1 MLSIPQDR
9 VKNNGEMKIQT
20 LFIME
25 IDSGA
30 APRCRRRRARRT
42 GQRPPKTGITPPACS
57 PAAPGGPPHAARAA
71 WGPRLEQAAAAEPPR
86 PKVLLRKT
94 LDAASAAG
102 RDSARPKPG
111 SPLQLALQLGPAVRP
126 MRPGPH
132 GDPDLSRPR
141 RRSRPVPR
149 FCSAKRLTPHPR
161 RGGTAPAQNRD
172 HPSSLLSSCARRSS

>member
-1 MLSIPQDR
+1 
-9 VKNNGEMKIQT
+9 NNGEMKIQT

-30 APRCRRRRARRT
+30 APRCRRRRARRA

-57 PAAPGGPPHAARAA
+57 LAAPGGPPHAVPTA

-102 RDSARPKPG
+102 RD
-111 SPLQLALQLGPAVRP
+111 
-126 MRPGPH
+126 
-132 GDPDLSRPR
+132 
-141 RRSRPVPR
+141 
-149 FCSAKRLTPHPR
+149 
-161 RGGTAPAQNRD
+161 
-172 HPSSLLSSCARRSS
+172 HPSSLLSSWARRSS